1 MGDIR
6 ERAVVQM
13 GKLHF
18 SWLHEPNFYERA
30 VFRQPLSDRM
40 VEPGRSTTF
49 ICKVRDMAGNSLVW
63 EKDGRVLF
71 VDNYRYPTRHSQNLS
86 LKLPLVRLECGKR
99 KFSYRGPALWNR
111 LPTAIKTCP
120 SMVTWSGKLHAAKR
134 RGEYLLR
141 VFHVSKEE
149 EGNYTC
155 VVNSDPPQRST
166 GQLKVDGFLC
176 PRRRSGM
183 FPDPKDCSRYYMC
196 TAGGVKGERGYCPAG
211 LVFDA
216 GRKVCDKPAI
226 VPRPCG
232 VSAVRSADVLASEH
246 IGKTSAP
253 ARNPDFSRSVTTE
266 KKRGQNQ
273 AGTCE
278 HGWCRGNEGG
288 RKFILETRA

>member
-1 MGDIR
+1 MFPR
-6 ERAVVQM
+6 LVFLAVFLACSVQSAPRQPYYY
-13 GKLHF
+13 GQAGPRQGYGGANSLEQPSVPK
-18 SWLHEPNFYERA
+18 EIKPNFYERA

-71 VDNYRYPTRHSQNLS
+71 VDNYR
-86 LKLPLVRLECGKR
+86 
-99 KFSYRGPALWNR
+99 
-111 LPTAIKTCP
+111 
-120 SMVTWSGKLHAAKR
+120 VTWSGKLHAAKR

-232 VSAVRSADVLASEH
+232 LSYHGE
-246 IGKTSAP
+246 KTGPKS
-253 ARNPDFSRSVTTE
+253 
-266 KKRGQNQ
+266 
-273 AGTCE
+273 
-278 HGWCRGNEGG
+278 GWY
-288 RKFILETRA
+288 L

>member
-71 VDNYRYPTRHSQNLS
+71 VDNYR
-86 LKLPLVRLECGKR
+86 
-99 KFSYRGPALWNR
+99 
-111 LPTAIKTCP
+111 
-120 SMVTWSGKLHAAKR
+120 VTWSGKLHAAKR

-232 VSAVRSADVLASEH
+232 ASEH

-288 RKFILETRA
+288 RKFILETRAASFTVCGGTTSAFGRDTLGGGHQQAAYLGRMPTWSRQRR

>member
-1 MGDIR
+1 MLLRLVLLTIVL
-6 ERAVVQM
+6 ACSVQSAPRQPYYY
-13 GKLHF
+13 GQASSRQGYGGPNSLEEPTIPK
-18 SWLHEPNFYERA
+18 EIKPNFFDRA

-71 VDNYRYPTRHSQNLS
+71 VDNYR
-86 LKLPLVRLECGKR
+86 
-99 KFSYRGPALWNR
+99 
-111 LPTAIKTCP
+111 
-120 SMVTWSGKLHAAKR
+120 VTWSGKLHAAKR

-183 FPDPKDCSRYYMC
+183 FPDPKDCSRYYVC
-196 TAGGVKGERGYCPAG
+196 QDGRVKAERGYCPDG

-216 GRKVCDKPAI
+216 GRKLCDKPAI

-232 VSAVRSADVLASEH
+232 LSYH
-246 IGKTSAP
+246 G
-253 ARNPDFSRSVTTE
+253 E
-266 KKRGQNQ
+266 KPGPKS
-273 AGTCE
+273 
-278 HGWCRGNEGG
+278 GWY
-288 RKFILETRA
+288 L